1 MWTLVAVV
9 ITPLVWALLTSLK
22 PDSETHRYPP
32 TLVPH
37 TFTLQNYVQ
46 LFKIL
51 PFATFY
57 WNTIEVAAISSVLTI
72 LLAAM
77 AAYAMA
83 RFRTLGTEAAGF
95 VGLAAY
101 MLPGILL
108 IVPIFRACT
117 PLISCRLAF
126 GSCVRTSPAS
136 PARSSMQRW
145 SMVQPGSRL
154 STWWFSRKLCRA

>member
-83 RFRTLGTEAAGF
+83 RFRTLGTEAAGS
-95 VGLAAY
+95 VGLAA
-101 MLPGILL
+101 
-108 IVPIFRACT
+108 
-117 PLISCRLAF
+117 S
-126 GSCVRTSPAS
+126 
-136 PARSSMQRW
+136 
-145 SMVQPGSRL
+145 
-154 STWWFSRKLCRA
+154 